1 MKEIVFE
8 AREGGEVY
16 ELTADGKKGHR
27 ASVLEIRAAESDRAH
42 VEYPRAGGV
51 PTEVEVRFTPEGDT
65 TRVDLEHRGWETV
78 AENREAKR
86 DNYDAGWD
94 YVLGC
99 YGRRAG

>member
-1 MKEIVFE
+1 MLEFE
-8 AREGGEVY
+8 APNRIV
-16 ELTADGKKGHR
+16 LTWNILERG
-27 ASVLEIRAAESDRAH
+27 AS
-42 VEYPRAGGV
+42 

-86 DNYDAGWD
+86 DSYDAGWD
-94 YVLGC
+94 HVLGC